1 MCIRDRGRLLIQKC
15 YSQNIYVCFNHI
27 NCCGLQV
34 LNFDV
39 ERNESLNL
47 KGETLGAA
55 ECETLEEILKRV
67 QFIVVNLEGTCI
79 DDEVSVTIFYKE
91 I

>member
-1 MCIRDRGRLLIQKC
+1 MYLENIKKMCLQDVITCLIIAWLN
-15 YSQNIYVCFNHI
+15 YN
-27 NCCGLQV
+27 LQI
-34 LNFDV
+34 LNFDA

-67 QFIVVNLEGTCI
+67 QFVTINLEGTGV
-79 DDEVSVTIFYKE
+79 DDEVSLILLL
-91 I
+91 